1 MFMKTYIGNRDKT
14 NYIRLASGEIEV
26 RAARILLSN
35 GESVVDVAEKNIS
48 IKLGATGIDIEKNE
62 IVISSDKF

>member
-1 MFMKTYIGNRDKT
+1 MEHIGNRDKT

-35 GESVVDVAEKNIS
+35 GESVVDVAE
-48 IKLGATGIDIEKNE
+48 
-62 IVISSDKF
+62 